1 MIILLLFAC
10 AACASLTLAGHGSI
24 VALAWLVVATGV
36 AIILVVAVMPMLD
49 VVFQACLWWCILVAW
64 IGTALFVQV
73 LSIFA
78 VHVTGLEILVR
89 ALVGTLLVILLVVV
103 ASPTIMKLGV
113 LSSTLALTMI
123 AVINLWL
130 LRWLARWRS
139 LQAYHSTNTWSL
151 VGGEMAQLAHVS
163 LHQLLM
169 QLMICFC
176 TNLLD
181 PMAL

>member
-1 MIILLLFAC
+1 
-10 AACASLTLAGHGSI
+10 
-24 VALAWLVVATGV
+24 
-36 AIILVVAVMPMLD
+36 
-49 VVFQACLWWCILVAW
+49 LVAW

-139 LQAYHSTNTWSL
+139 LQAYHSTNT
-151 VGGEMAQLAHVS
+151 
-163 LHQLLM
+163 
-169 QLMICFC
+169 
-176 TNLLD
+176 
-181 PMAL
+181 